1 LGKEYISGSAGLLAV
16 GAVLLVVGYAFN
28 PLPQEGPI
36 TSQTVAASDLEGPFL
51 LSCMALLIAAVCLTL
66 GVVALVSLMA
76 PRDRLLRVLAGIV
89 FAAGT
94 IGMAGYAMVMVFIR
108 ALVLNGALSLDDIGE
123 AVDDPTVVAA
133 VGFILVGFLGGLIL
147 AAWALWRGR
156 QAPRW
161 VPAVMLVFVASQL
174 APIPGAT
181 FTVIQ
186 FLVLATG
193 LAGAA
198 IAANDL
204 AHEHDERSR
213 RVPGIG
219 FRSI

>member
-1 LGKEYISGSAGLLAV
+1 
-16 GAVLLVVGYAFN
+16 
-28 PLPQEGPI
+28 
-36 TSQTVAASDLEGPFL
+36 
-51 LSCMALLIAAVCLTL
+51 
-66 GVVALVSLMA
+66 
-76 PRDRLLRVLAGIV
+76 
-89 FAAGT
+89 
-94 IGMAGYAMVMVFIR
+94 
-108 ALVLNGALSLDDIGE
+108 
-123 AVDDPTVVAA
+123 
-133 VGFILVGFLGGLIL
+133 
-147 AAWALWRGR
+147 
-156 QAPRW
+156 
-161 VPAVMLVFVASQL
+161 MLVFVASQL

-204 AHEHDERSR
+204 AHEQDERSR